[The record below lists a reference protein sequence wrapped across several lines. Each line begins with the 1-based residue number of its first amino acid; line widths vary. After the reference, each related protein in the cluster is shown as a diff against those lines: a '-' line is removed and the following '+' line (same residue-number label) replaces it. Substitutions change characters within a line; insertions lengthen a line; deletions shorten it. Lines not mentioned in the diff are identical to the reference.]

1 LLYEGK
7 ELLLVPKWIVRKNL
21 EDMSNK
27 EVVSNYFKPAKHK
40 KTIEYTKE
48 HSNVLEEYHE
58 HVIKCYKKKGNR
70 ITDEKLDKIIYKK

>member
-1 LLYEGK
+1 MS
-7 ELLLVPKWIVRKNL
+7 LLLSCVFLYAVNV
-21 EDMSNK
+21 EFTE